1 MADAT
6 KATPSARPRARKP
19 RRDWRPAFLKGF
31 AKAGTVTGGCEHA
44 GVVRT
49 TVYRVR
55 QKTRLSRWRGLT
67 SKPA

>member
-55 QKTRLSRWRGLT
+55 QKNETFKRDFRAGVG
-67 SKPA
+67 

>member
-31 AKAGTVTGGCEHA
+31 AKAGTVTG
-44 GVVRT
+44 
-49 TVYRVR
+49 
-55 QKTRLSRWRGLT
+55 
-67 SKPA
+67 